1 MRRYDGSGEPQ
12 LVSPPQG
19 DEPVWSRDGRELFFS
34 NRAQR
39 TEPYCL
45 FAVPFSEKGP
55 VGPPRLLFRL
65 DRAKFWGLAPVPNYD
80 VFPDGRFITMRT
92 EPMPLQLPPTH
103 VDVVLNWF
111 EELKAKVAVRQA
123 SPKPR
128 Q

>member
-1 MRRYDGSGEPQ
+1 
-12 LVSPPQG
+12 
-19 DEPVWSRDGRELFFS
+19 
-34 NRAQR
+34 
-39 TEPYCL
+39 
-45 FAVPFSEKGP
+45 
-55 VGPPRLLFRL
+55 
-65 DRAKFWGLAPVPNYD
+65 
-80 VFPDGRFITMRT
+80 MRT